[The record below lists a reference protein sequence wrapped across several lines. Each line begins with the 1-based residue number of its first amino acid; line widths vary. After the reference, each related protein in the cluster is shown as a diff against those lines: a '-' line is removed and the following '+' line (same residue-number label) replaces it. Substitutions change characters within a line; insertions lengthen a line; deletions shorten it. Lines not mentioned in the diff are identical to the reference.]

1 MLNVRK
7 EPKPTAAKLLLYAL
21 PGAGKTTL
29 SAKIG
34 KHPLILDVEN
44 GAGYVKCDVVEH
56 KDLNTVEKF
65 YGVLAEL
72 LSQAKTGK
80 LEYDNI
86 VIDSIDETVRM
97 LEARMGGA
105 VDENGRGT
113 DMKMTIYKGEGAY
126 GNGKKFMENEIRI
139 RLLKALDLLTNYNVG
154 VTLIAHANQK
164 KLLDAEGNNID
175 TIAPKM
181 DEYLMNLFV
190 EHMDFVYYL
199 KNIDGERKLV
209 LESDGVVLAK
219 NRVGRTSEVSLA
231 DHDINELL
239 LPEKEN

>member
-7 EPKPTAAKLLLYAL
+7 EPKHSAAKVLLYGL

-29 SAKIG
+29 ATKIG
-34 KHPLILDVEN
+34 KKPLILDIEN
-44 GAGYVKCDVVEH
+44 GAGYVRGDVIEH
-56 KDLNTVEKF
+56 KDVNTVEKF
-65 YGVLAEL
+65 YGVLKEL
-72 LSQAKTGK
+72 LSLAKTGK

-86 VIDSIDETVRM
+86 VIDSVDEAVRM
-97 LEARMGGA
+97 LEAKMGGA
-105 VDENGRGT
+105 SDTG
-113 DMKMTIYKGEGAY
+113 DMKQTIYNGEGSY
-126 GNGKKFMENEIRI
+126 GNGKKFMENEIRL

-154 VTLIAHANQK
+154 VTLVAHANQK
-164 KLLDAEGNNID
+164 KLLDAEGNHLD

-199 KNIDGERKLV
+199 KNVEGERKLV

-219 NRVGRTSEVSLA
+219 NRVQRSGEVSLSEV
-231 DHDINELL
+231 DINKLL
-239 LPEKEN
+239 LPEERK